1 MPFGPRGGE
10 RAGVRVKAD
19 NGTSFDWDELV
30 WKACAVQA
38 PFIRAGASTPGIGIY
53 PVRPEPGY
61 PFLLL
66 VGVRIAACITR
77 LPLPRTGQAPTS
89 RGRRRVGGPGA
100 EAQVDVVA
108 GAGLANGDITRRR

>member
-38 PFIRAGASTPGIGIY
+38 PFIHAGASTPGIGIY

-61 PFLLL
+61 PFLLP
-66 VGVRIAACITR
+66 VGFA
-77 LPLPRTGQAPTS
+77 
-89 RGRRRVGGPGA
+89 
-100 EAQVDVVA
+100 
-108 GAGLANGDITRRR
+108 